1 LVRGWWTAFLA
12 RAMVSIRC
20 RPVLA
25 VVADWLRLG
34 LRLRRRGRELAAPI
48 LFCLP
53 LHCRCL
59 RILEL
64 EPIRR
69 AARPVARA
77 EPFGHDP
84 PPSPSCRR
92 GGTPPRLP
100 GVQGAHLAAPRCG
113 ALRTSIG
120 SRRMSVPSRSSKT
133 NAYKNACSHSGG
145 AGPNHRVSSGADRTR
160 SVALDLS
167 SPPGVSCSQR
177 LYRGEKPMV
186 LRNCTAGC
194 ASGSISQPLAG
205 RICGRQTT

>member
-1 LVRGWWTAFLA
+1 
-12 RAMVSIRC
+12 MVSIRC

-34 LRLRRRGRELAAPI
+34 LRLRRRGRKLAAPI

-59 RILEL
+59 RVLEL

-113 ALRTSIG
+113 SCAGCWPVSPCGPRSALGACRCRRAPVRRTRTRTPAAIPAAPDPIIG
-120 SRRMSVPSRSSKT
+120 FP
-133 NAYKNACSHSGG
+133 AEPIALAASHSTCLPRPVSPAHNVYTAARSPWCFGIVR
-145 AGPNHRVSSGADRTR
+145 PSVHLVVSHNHWPVASADDRR
-160 SVALDLS
+160 H
-167 SPPGVSCSQR
+167 R
-177 LYRGEKPMV
+177 
-186 LRNCTAGC
+186 
-194 ASGSISQPLAG
+194 
-205 RICGRQTT
+205 